1 MQVPDVTGEDAI
13 TEYLVAYLE
22 ADTTLM
28 GMLNGPVAP
37 EVIWGSELGPLV
49 RIDRLDGDD
58 LYVIGLYRVWVDTT
72 YHIRAVQQW
81 RGSGRPDRTD
91 VNAIGDRLD
100 ELLHGHEAIS
110 GSYQF
115 HVFREEPTPSPAV
128 VEPGGELW
136 LQSGGIFWVRANA
149 A

>member
-1 MQVPDVTGEDAI
+1 VTWG
-13 TEYLVAYLE
+13 
-22 ADTTLM
+22 TT
-28 GMLNGPVAP
+28 A
-37 EVIWGSELGPLV
+37 GPLV
-49 RIDRLDGDD
+49 RVDRLDGED

-72 YHIRAVQQW
+72 YHIRVVQQW

-91 VNAIGDRLD
+91 VNAAGDRLD
-100 ELLHGHEAIS
+100 ELLHDHEAIS
-110 GSYQF
+110 GDYQF

-136 LQSGGIFWVRANA
+136 LQSGGIFRVRANA